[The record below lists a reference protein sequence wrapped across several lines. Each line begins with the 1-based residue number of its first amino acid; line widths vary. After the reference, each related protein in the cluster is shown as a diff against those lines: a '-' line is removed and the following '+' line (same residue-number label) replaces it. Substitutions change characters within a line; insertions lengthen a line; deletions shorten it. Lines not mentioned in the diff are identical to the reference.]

1 MQNSSKIYDL
11 EYAEFV
17 KDKRIC
23 LVGPAPHIINSKS
36 RKLIDSF
43 DLVCRIGKGFIIQ
56 KELKEDIGTRVD
68 ILYNVL
74 NDSEKGKRSAGVL
87 NIGELLSKKLK
98 WICSANPPYFKC
110 KIRNKKFEIKNNN
123 RIPFHIINKEYYK
136 EITKETGKWINT
148 GLAAIIDLLYYDI
161 KELYIT
167 GITFFSEK
175 NKKYYYPQYRDPGLY
190 LEDCYDR
197 EKQLNFIK
205 KLYKKDKR
213 IKCDKVLKKILES

>member
-1 MQNSSKIYDL
+1 MQNTSNIHDS
-11 EYAEFV
+11 EYAAFL
-17 KDKRIC
+17 KNKRVIII
-23 LVGPAPHIINSKS
+23 GPAPHILKIKQ
-36 RKLIDSF
+36 KELIDSYN
-43 DLVCRIGKGFIIQ
+43 LICRLGKGFIIQ
-56 KELKEDIGTRVD
+56 KELEENIGTRID

-74 NDSEKGKRSAGVL
+74 NDQSGKRSSGVL
-87 NIGELLSKKLK
+87 NIKELLLKKIK
-98 WICSANPPYFKC
+98 WICSANPPYFEM
-110 KIRNKKFEIKNNN
+110 KIKNRKFEIKNNN

-175 NKKYYYPQYRDPGLY
+175 NKKYYYPQYRDPELY

-197 EKQLNFIK
+197 EKQLNFMK
-205 KLYKKDKR
+205 QLYKKDKR
-213 IKCDKVLKKILES
+213 IKCDKVLKEILEK